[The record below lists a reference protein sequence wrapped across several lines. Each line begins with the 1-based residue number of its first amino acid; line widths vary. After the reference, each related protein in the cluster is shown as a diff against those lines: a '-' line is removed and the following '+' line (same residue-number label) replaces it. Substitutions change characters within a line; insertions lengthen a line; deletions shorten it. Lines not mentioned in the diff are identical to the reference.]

1 MLKNKLEKKYIHAYR
16 KLKSAIVSGAYRKGT
31 KLPGKR
37 VLANQEGI
45 SVITMEHA
53 LAILEEEGYI
63 EARMRSGFYVLYEP
77 DSLFGDHSEEIH
89 SFKGEREM
97 GTVTSKETL
106 PPCIYTRAV
115 RRILSTH
122 GDLLAPKPPGKGMV
136 LLREALARY
145 LHRSRGMKVSIEQI
159 VIGGGSEYL
168 YTLLVQLLGREKT
181 YAVEFPSY
189 EKIASIYRA
198 NAVKIEYLRMGKEGI
213 TSAALAA
220 SKADVLHIT
229 PYHSYPSHVTASVNK
244 RHAYINWAKT
254 HGAWII
260 EDDFESEYTLST
272 KAEDTLFSMDPQ
284 RVIYVNTF
292 TRTIGPALRMSYMV
306 LPKEMVHV
314 FDKQLSFY
322 ASTVSALLQLTIA
335 ELLDDGA
342 FERHINRIRRQR
354 RKFWQATEQGDGL
367 CRQPRVYNRSMGK
380 EKRL

>member
-16 KLKSAIVSGAYRKGT
+16 KLKSAIVSGAYRKGA

-63 EARMRSGFYVLYEP
+63 EAHMRSGFYVLYEP
-77 DSLFGDHSEEIH
+77 DSLFGDHPEEIH
-89 SFKGEREM
+89 SFKGEQEM

-115 RRILSTH
+115 RWVLSAH

-181 YAVEFPSY
+181 YAIEFPSY
-189 EKIASIYRA
+189 EKIARIYRA

-220 SKADVLHIT
+220 SKANVLHIT

-314 FDKQLSFY
+314 FDTQLGFY

-342 FERHINRIRRQR
+342 FERHINRVRRQR
-354 RKFWQATEQGDGL
+354 RKFWQATEQGD
-367 CRQPRVYNRSMGK
+367 
-380 EKRL
+380 